1 MTENNFNM
9 ERFHHSIYLDKPVNE
24 VYKMAATAGGLSK
37 WFMGD
42 VKYSAP
48 DGTERK
54 ENDLIQQG
62 DSYKWHWLA
71 KNLSLE
77 GNVLEAQKNNLA
89 AFTFGSLFTV
99 TITLKED
106 KGRTLFTLT
115 HQYAKGAAKN
125 DFAYINCCVC
135 WAFFI
140 TNLKSV
146 LEHGIDLRETEI
158 DNEALVNR

>member
-9 ERFHHSIYLDKPVNE
+9 ERFHHSIYLNKSADE
-24 VYKMAATAGGLSK
+24 VYKMAATASGLSK
-37 WFMGD
+37 WFMGNVEYRSPED
-42 VKYSAP
+42 IL
-48 DGTERK
+48 RN
-54 ENDLIQQG
+54 ENDIIQQG
-62 DSYKWHWLA
+62 DSYSWHWLA

-77 GNVLEAQKNNLA
+77 GKVLKVQQDNLA
-89 AFTFGSLFTV
+89 AFTFGSLFIV
-99 TITLKED
+99 TIMVKED

-115 HQYAKGAAKN
+115 HQYVNGAAKN
-125 DFAYINCCVC
+125 DFAFINCCVC